1 MKTHG
6 DYTPK
11 AWLREGSA
19 YLGSL
24 PCFLPLIRTYAATI
38 RPWGTDTETGD
49 KGKKK
54 KGAWHTVGAPLN

>member
-1 MKTHG
+1 MEITP
-6 DYTPK
+6 PK

-19 YLGSL
+19 YFGSL

-49 KGKKK
+49 QGKNKRVL
-54 KGAWHTVGAPLN
+54 GTE